1 MAEPHAKGVEEALSL
16 VKGGLDGI
24 ADQVVPW
31 FFANMPDY
39 YLRTHSVT
47 EQVHHL
53 QAIISGRVVTDN
65 HTVRLASPDGRKITY
80 ISPSAGGNLLGDL
93 LGTLAG
99 LLGEHIETARIY
111 TTADGQLGLNEFL
124 LAPQPRAGS
133 LRMPEGGDL
142 FSAALD
148 AMRASG
154 ELPEADLAPFA
165 VFLASANAEYV
176 EKFDP
181 VRAARHFRLLRE
193 IGGGDDTGL
202 LIEQCSAPGMPAPS
216 SPSAQSVLSSVAGAP
231 LPTSAGPPVAV
242 PLSAEPCDVRRETRI
257 VVAMRH
263 PPATGLLLQI
273 AKIMRRLGIAI
284 HRSYADTFAD
294 ASGETAIMSFYVSH
308 KGDLI
313 LDDSALWQNLRKKLR
328 LVKWFAPHELDILA
342 DEEAWP
348 IKRIMLLQA
357 ACGFAH
363 VFLAKDN
370 QWAFSTQNVVR
381 IVLARRAETAALV
394 DWFEARFDPTLG
406 DREAAARRLEADA
419 ADAVNG
425 VADERERAVLLMI
438 QRFFRHVLRTNYFLD
453 TIYGLSF
460 RLDPEF
466 LPDAY
471 RQEGEELPFGIFFFH
486 TPGGLGFHI
495 RHRDMARG
503 GVRVVPTR
511 TQEQFELES
520 NRLYDEVR
528 RLAYA
533 QQVKNKDIPEGGA
546 KAVILL
552 EPMGDVG
559 LAVASV
565 INSLLDVVLPGQDTP
580 ALPGVVDYLGREEII
595 YCGPDENIQPAH
607 IAWMVERARQR
618 GYRWPSAFMSSKAGA
633 GINHKQYG
641 VTSIGVMVF
650 AEEMLRHLGINPFA
664 QPFTVKITGGPKGD
678 VAGNLMRLMFDAYG
692 ANARIVAVSDG
703 HGGAWDPDGL
713 DPAELLRLVD
723 AQRSISAFDPAR
735 LRGEGAWVATADT
748 PEGVRRR
755 NTLHNTA
762 HADIFIPAG
771 GRPDTINTR
780 NWHDFFDRGGVPS
793 SRAVIEGANLF
804 VSPEARKR
812 LAERGVLVVH
822 GSSANKTGVI
832 CSSYEVLGGL
842 IMTDEEFIA
851 HKDRFV
857 AEVLDILR
865 VRARDEARL
874 LLAEIRRCDGCK
886 ALHEISVDVSLEM
899 NAVADALYAALVAR
913 GEPVDA
919 DPALRQVLL
928 GYLPPVLVER
938 FAERIFE
945 RIPLRHQY
953 ALVAAHTASRIVYAE
968 GAGWL
973 APLTRQRDAE
983 SVARAWLHEDGRI
996 GELIAAVSHSGLP
1009 EAAAVVHL
1017 LERGA
1022 RKRATEEALGLE

>member
-1 MAEPHAKGVEEALSL
+1 MAEPRAKGVEEALSL
-16 VKGGLDGI
+16 VKGGLGGI

-65 HTVRLASPDGRKITY
+65 HAVRLASPDGRKITY
-80 ISPSAGGNLLGDL
+80 ISPSAGGGLRGDL
-93 LGTLAG
+93 QTILAG

-133 LRMPEGGDL
+133 LRGGEAGADQ

-154 ELPEADLAPFA
+154 ELPEQDMEAFA
-165 VFLASANAEYV
+165 AFLASANVEYV
-176 EKFDP
+176 DKFDP

-202 LIEQCSAPGMPAPS
+202 LIEQCAVPGTPTTPATPGE
-216 SPSAQSVLSSVAGAP
+216 A
-231 LPTSAGPPVAV
+231 
-242 PLSAEPCDVRRETRI
+242 PLSAEPCDIRRETRI

-273 AKIMRRLGIAI
+273 AKIMRRLDITV

-328 LVKWFAPHELDILA
+328 LVKWFAPHELEILA
-342 DEEAWP
+342 DEESWP

-370 QWAFSTQNVVR
+370 QWAYSTQNVVR

-406 DREAAARRLEADA
+406 EREAAARRLEADA
-419 ADAVNG
+419 ADAVNA
-425 VADERERAVLLMI
+425 VADERERAVLLLI
-438 QRFFRHVLRTNYFLD
+438 QRFFRHVLRTNYFLE

-466 LPDAY
+466 LPPAY
-471 RQEGEELPFGIFFFH
+471 RPEGEELPFGIFFFH
-486 TPGGLGFHI
+486 APGGLGFHI
-495 RHRDMARG
+495 RYRDMARG

-520 NRLYDEVR
+520 NRLYDEVKG
-528 RLAYA
+528 LAYA

-552 EPMGDVG
+552 GPLGDVG

-633 GINHKQYG
+633 GINHKEYG

-650 AEEMLRHLGINPFA
+650 AEEMLRHLGIDPFT

-678 VAGNLMRLMFDAYG
+678 VAGNLMRLMFETYG
-692 ANARIVAVSDG
+692 ANARVVAVSDG
-703 HGGAWDPDGL
+703 HGAAWDPAGL

-723 AQRSISAFDPAR
+723 VQRSISAFDPAR

-762 HADIFIPAG
+762 HADIFIPSG

-780 NWHDFFDRGGVPS
+780 NWHDFFDRGGVPTA
-793 SRAVIEGANLF
+793 RAIIEGANLF
-804 VSPEARKR
+804 VAPEARKR

-822 GSSANKTGVI
+822 GSSANKTGVV

-842 IMTDEEFIA
+842 VMTDEEFIA

-874 LLAEIRRCDGCK
+874 LLAEIRRCDGCR
-886 ALHEISVDVSLEM
+886 ALHEISVEVSLEM
-899 NAVADALYAALVAR
+899 NAVADALYDALVAR
-913 GEPVDA
+913 GEPVEA

-928 GYLPPVLVER
+928 GYLPPVLVET
-938 FAERIFE
+938 FPERIFE

-983 SVARAWLHEDGRI
+983 SVARAWLREDSRVRD
-996 GELIAAVSHSGLP
+996 LIAAVSRSGLP

>member
-16 VKGGLDGI
+16 VKGGLGGI

-65 HTVRLASPDGRKITY
+65 HAVRLASPDGRKITY
-80 ISPSAGGNLLGDL
+80 ISPSAGGDLRGDL
-93 LGTLAG
+93 QTILAG

-111 TTADGQLGLNEFL
+111 TTADGQLGLHEFL

-133 LRMPEGGDL
+133 LRAADASSASHSAGIDQ
-142 FSAALD
+142 FSAALE

-154 ELPEADLAPFA
+154 ELPEQDMEPFA
-165 VFLASANAEYV
+165 AFLASANLEYV

-202 LIEQCSAPGMPAPS
+202 LIEQCAVP
-216 SPSAQSVLSSVAGAP
+216 GAP
-231 LPTSAGPPVAV
+231 ATSEGA

-273 AKIMRRLGIAI
+273 ARIMRRLDIVV
-284 HRSYADTFAD
+284 HRAYADTFAD

-328 LVKWFAPHELDILA
+328 LVKWFAPHELEILA
-342 DEEAWP
+342 DEESWP

-370 QWAFSTQNVVR
+370 QWAYSTQNVVR

-406 DREAAARRLEADA
+406 EREAAARRLEADA
-419 ADAVNG
+419 ADAVNA

-438 QRFFRHVLRTNYFLD
+438 QRFFRHVLRTNYFLE

-466 LPDAY
+466 LPPAY
-471 RQEGEELPFGIFFFH
+471 RPEGEELPFGIFFFH
-486 TPGGLGFHI
+486 APGGLGFHI
-495 RHRDMARG
+495 RYRDMARG

-520 NRLYDEVR
+520 NRLYDEVKG
-528 RLAYA
+528 LAYA

-552 EPMGDVG
+552 GPLGDVG

-633 GINHKQYG
+633 GINHKEYG

-650 AEEMLRHLGINPFA
+650 AEEMLRHLGIDPFT

-678 VAGNLMRLMFDAYG
+678 VAGNLMRLMFETYG
-692 ANARIVAVSDG
+692 ANARVVAVSDG
-703 HGGAWDPDGL
+703 HGAAWDPAGL
-713 DPAELLRLVD
+713 DPAELLRLIDV
-723 AQRSISAFDPAR
+723 QRSISAFDPAR

-762 HADIFIPAG
+762 HADIFIPSG
-771 GRPDTINTR
+771 GRPDTISTR
-780 NWHDFFDRGGVPS
+780 NWHDFFDRGGVPTA
-793 SRAVIEGANLF
+793 RAIIEGANLF
-804 VSPEARKR
+804 VAPEARKR

-842 IMTDEEFIA
+842 VMTDEEFIA

-857 AEVLDILR
+857 AEVQDILR

-886 ALHEISVDVSLEM
+886 ALHEISVEVSLEM
-899 NAVADALYAALVAR
+899 NAVADALYDALVAR
-913 GEPVDA
+913 GEPVEA

-928 GYLPPVLVER
+928 GYLPPVLVET
-938 FAERIFE
+938 FPERIFE

-973 APLTRQRDAE
+973 APLARQRDAE
-983 SVARAWLHEDGRI
+983 SVARAWLREDTRVRD
-996 GELIAAVSHSGLP
+996 LIAAVSRSGLP

>member
-16 VKGGLDGI
+16 VKGGLGGI

-65 HTVRLASPDGRKITY
+65 HAVRLASPDGRKITY
-80 ISPSAGGNLLGDL
+80 ISPSAGGDLRGDL
-93 LGTLAG
+93 QTILAG

-111 TTADGQLGLNEFL
+111 TTADGQLGLHEFL

-133 LRMPEGGDL
+133 LRAADASSASHSAGIDQ
-142 FSAALD
+142 FSAALE

-154 ELPEADLAPFA
+154 ELPEQDMEPFA
-165 VFLASANAEYV
+165 AFLASANLEYV

-202 LIEQCSAPGMPAPS
+202 LIEQCAVP
-216 SPSAQSVLSSVAGAP
+216 GAP
-231 LPTSAGPPVAV
+231 ATSEGA
-242 PLSAEPCDVRRETRI
+242 PLSAEPCDIRRETRI

-273 AKIMRRLGIAI
+273 ARIMRRLDIVV
-284 HRSYADTFAD
+284 HRAYADTFAD

-328 LVKWFAPHELDILA
+328 LVKWFAPHELEILA
-342 DEEAWP
+342 DEESWP

-370 QWAFSTQNVVR
+370 QWAYSTQNVVR

-406 DREAAARRLEADA
+406 EREAAARRLEADA
-419 ADAVNG
+419 ADAVNA

-438 QRFFRHVLRTNYFLD
+438 QRFFRHVLRTNYFLE

-466 LPDAY
+466 LPPAY
-471 RQEGEELPFGIFFFH
+471 RPEGEELPFGIFFFH
-486 TPGGLGFHI
+486 APGGLGFHI
-495 RHRDMARG
+495 RYRDMARG

-520 NRLYDEVR
+520 NRLYDEVKG
-528 RLAYA
+528 LAYA

-552 EPMGDVG
+552 GPLGDVG

-633 GINHKQYG
+633 GINHKEYG

-650 AEEMLRHLGINPFA
+650 AEEMLRHLGIDPFT

-678 VAGNLMRLMFDAYG
+678 VAGNLMRLMFETYG
-692 ANARIVAVSDG
+692 ANARVVAVSDG
-703 HGGAWDPDGL
+703 HGAAWDPAGL
-713 DPAELLRLVD
+713 DPAELLRLIDV
-723 AQRSISAFDPAR
+723 QRSISAFDPAR

-762 HADIFIPAG
+762 HADIFIPSG
-771 GRPDTINTR
+771 GRPDTISTR
-780 NWHDFFDRGGVPS
+780 NWHDFFDRGGVPTA
-793 SRAVIEGANLF
+793 RAIIEGANLF
-804 VSPEARKR
+804 VAPEARKR

-842 IMTDEEFIA
+842 VMTDEEFIA

-857 AEVLDILR
+857 AEVQDILR

-874 LLAEIRRCDGCK
+874 LLAEIRRCDGCR
-886 ALHEISVDVSLEM
+886 ALHEISVEVSLEM
-899 NAVADALYAALVAR
+899 NAVADALYDALVAR
-913 GEPVDA
+913 GEPVEA

-928 GYLPPVLVER
+928 GYLPPVLVET
-938 FAERIFE
+938 FPERIFE

-973 APLTRQRDAE
+973 APLARQRDAE
-983 SVARAWLHEDGRI
+983 SVARAWLREDTRVRD
-996 GELIAAVSHSGLP
+996 LIAAVSRSGLP

>member
-1 MAEPHAKGVEEALSL
+1 MAEPRAKGVEEALSL
-16 VKGGLDGI
+16 VKGGLGGI

-65 HTVRLASPDGRKITY
+65 HAVRLASPDGRKITY
-80 ISPSAGGNLLGDL
+80 ISPSAGGDLRGDL
-93 LGTLAG
+93 QTILAG

-111 TTADGQLGLNEFL
+111 TTADGQLGLHEFL
-124 LAPQPRAGS
+124 LAPQPRASS
-133 LRMPEGGDL
+133 LRAADAPSASHAAGIDQ
-142 FSAALD
+142 FSAALE

-154 ELPEADLAPFA
+154 ELPEQDMDSFA
-165 VFLASANAEYV
+165 AFLASANVEYV

-202 LIEQCSAPGMPAPS
+202 LIEQCAVP
-216 SPSAQSVLSSVAGAP
+216 GAP
-231 LPTSAGPPVAV
+231 ATSEGAT
-242 PLSAEPCDVRRETRI
+242 LSAEPCDVRRETRI

-273 AKIMRRLGIAI
+273 ARIMRRLDIVV
-284 HRSYADTFAD
+284 HRAYADTFAD

-328 LVKWFAPHELDILA
+328 LVKWFAPHELEILA
-342 DEEAWP
+342 DEESWP

-370 QWAFSTQNVVR
+370 QWAYSTQNVVR

-406 DREAAARRLEADA
+406 EREAAARRLEADA
-419 ADAVNG
+419 ADAVNA

-438 QRFFRHVLRTNYFLD
+438 QRFFRHVLRTNYFLE

-466 LPDAY
+466 LPPAY
-471 RQEGEELPFGIFFFH
+471 RPEGEELPFGIFFFH
-486 TPGGLGFHI
+486 APGGLGFHI
-495 RHRDMARG
+495 RYRDMARG

-520 NRLYDEVR
+520 NRLYDEVKG
-528 RLAYA
+528 LAYA

-552 EPMGDVG
+552 GPLGDVG

-633 GINHKQYG
+633 GINHKEYG

-650 AEEMLRHLGINPFA
+650 AEEMLRHLGIDPFT

-678 VAGNLMRLMFDAYG
+678 VAGNLMRLMFAAYG
-692 ANARIVAVSDG
+692 ANARVVAVSDG
-703 HGGAWDPDGL
+703 HGAAWDPAGL
-713 DPAELLRLVD
+713 DPAELLRLIDV
-723 AQRSISAFDPAR
+723 QRSISAFDPAR

-762 HADIFIPAG
+762 HADIFIPSG

-780 NWHDFFDRGGVPS
+780 NWHDFFDRGGVPTA
-793 SRAVIEGANLF
+793 RAIIEGANLF
-804 VSPEARKR
+804 VAPEARKR

-842 IMTDEEFIA
+842 VMTDEEFIA

-857 AEVLDILR
+857 AEVQDILR

-874 LLAEIRRCDGCK
+874 LLAEIRRCDGCR
-886 ALHEISVDVSLEM
+886 ALHEISVEVSLEM
-899 NAVADALYAALVAR
+899 NAVADALYDALVAR
-913 GEPVDA
+913 GEPVEA

-928 GYLPPVLVER
+928 GYLPPVLVET
-938 FAERIFE
+938 FPERIFE

-973 APLTRQRDAE
+973 APLARQRDAE
-983 SVARAWLHEDGRI
+983 SVARAWLREDTRVRD
-996 GELIAAVSHSGLP
+996 LIAAVSRSGLP

>member
-1 MAEPHAKGVEEALSL
+1 MAESHAKGVEEALTL
-16 VKGGLDGI
+16 VKGGLCGI

-65 HTVRLASPDGRKITY
+65 HAVRLASPDGRKITY
-80 ISPSAGGNLLGDL
+80 ISPSASRDL
-93 LGTLAG
+93 HGILAG

-133 LRMPEGGDL
+133 LHTGDGGGDL

-154 ELPEADLAPFA
+154 ELPETELAPFA
-165 VFLASANAEYV
+165 AFLATANAEYV

-202 LIEQCSAPGMPAPS
+202 LIEQCSAPT
-216 SPSAQSVLSSVAGAP
+216 
-231 LPTSAGPPVAV
+231 LPTLPPVPPV
-242 PLSAEPCDVRRETRI
+242 PTVPEGVSGGGIVLSAEPCDARRETRI

-273 AKIMRRLGIAI
+273 ARIMRRLDITV

-313 LDDSALWQNLRKKLR
+313 LDDSALWQDLRKKLR
-328 LVKWFAPHELDILA
+328 LVKWFAPHELEILA
-342 DEEAWP
+342 DEESWP

-419 ADAVNG
+419 ADAVNA

-471 RQEGEELPFGIFFFH
+471 RQEGEELPFGVFFFH

-495 RHRDMARG
+495 RYRDMARG

-552 EPMGDVG
+552 GPLGDVG

-650 AEEMLRHLGINPFA
+650 AEEMLRHLGIDPFA
-664 QPFTVKITGGPKGD
+664 QPFTAKITGGPKGD
-678 VAGNLMRLMFDAYG
+678 VAGNLMRLMFEAYG
-692 ANARIVAVSDG
+692 DNARIVAVSDG

-713 DPAELLRLVD
+713 DQAELLRLVD

-735 LRGEGAWVATADT
+735 LRGEGAWVVTSDT

-771 GRPDTINTR
+771 GRPDAINTR
-780 NWHDFFDRGGVPS
+780 NWHDFFDRGGVPTA
-793 SRAVIEGANLF
+793 RAIIEGANLF
-804 VSPEARKR
+804 VAPEARKR

-842 IMTDEEFIA
+842 VMTDEEFIA

-913 GEPVDA
+913 GEPVEA

-928 GYLPPVLVER
+928 DYLPSVLVEG
-938 FAERIFE
+938 FPERIFG

-973 APLTRQRDAE
+973 APLARQRDAE

-996 GELIAAVSHSGLP
+996 RNLITAVSRSGLP
-1009 EAAAVVHL
+1009 EATAVVHL

>member
-1 MAEPHAKGVEEALSL
+1 MAEPRAKGVEEALSL
-16 VKGGLDGI
+16 VKGGLGGI

-65 HTVRLASPDGRKITY
+65 HAVRLASPDGRKITY
-80 ISPSAGGNLLGDL
+80 ISPSAGGDLRGDL
-93 LGTLAG
+93 QTILAG

-111 TTADGQLGLNEFL
+111 TTADGQLGLHEFL

-133 LRMPEGGDL
+133 LRAADASSASHSAGIDQ
-142 FSAALD
+142 FSAALE

-154 ELPEADLAPFA
+154 ELPEQDMEPFA
-165 VFLASANAEYV
+165 AFLASANLEYV

-202 LIEQCSAPGMPAPS
+202 LIEQCAVP
-216 SPSAQSVLSSVAGAP
+216 GAP
-231 LPTSAGPPVAV
+231 ATSEGAN
-242 PLSAEPCDVRRETRI
+242 LSAEPCDVRRETRI

-273 AKIMRRLGIAI
+273 ARIMRRLDIVV
-284 HRSYADTFAD
+284 HRAYADTFAD
-294 ASGETAIMSFYVSH
+294 ASGETAVMSFYVSH

-328 LVKWFAPHELDILA
+328 LVKWFAPHELEILA
-342 DEEAWP
+342 DEESWP

-370 QWAFSTQNVVR
+370 QWAYSTQNVVR

-406 DREAAARRLEADA
+406 EREAAARRLEADA
-419 ADAVNG
+419 ADAVNA

-438 QRFFRHVLRTNYFLD
+438 QRFFRHVLRTNYFLE

-466 LPDAY
+466 LPPAY
-471 RQEGEELPFGIFFFH
+471 RPEGEELPFGIFFFH
-486 TPGGLGFHI
+486 APGGLGFHI
-495 RHRDMARG
+495 RYRDMARG

-520 NRLYDEVR
+520 NRLYDEVKG
-528 RLAYA
+528 LAYA

-552 EPMGDVG
+552 GPLGDVG

-633 GINHKQYG
+633 GINHKEYG

-650 AEEMLRHLGINPFA
+650 AEEMLRHLGIDPFT

-678 VAGNLMRLMFDAYG
+678 VAGNLMRLMFETYG
-692 ANARIVAVSDG
+692 ANARVVAVSDG
-703 HGGAWDPDGL
+703 HGAAWDPAGL
-713 DPAELLRLVD
+713 DPAELLRLIDV
-723 AQRSISAFDPAR
+723 QRSISAFDPAR

-762 HADIFIPAG
+762 HADIFIPSG
-771 GRPDTINTR
+771 GRPDTISTR
-780 NWHDFFDRGGVPS
+780 NWHDFFDRGGVPTA
-793 SRAVIEGANLF
+793 RAIIEGANLF
-804 VSPEARKR
+804 VAPEARKR

-842 IMTDEEFIA
+842 VMTDEEFIA

-857 AEVLDILR
+857 AEVQDILR

-874 LLAEIRRCDGCK
+874 LLAEIRRCDGCR
-886 ALHEISVDVSLEM
+886 ALHEISVEVSLEM
-899 NAVADALYAALVAR
+899 NAVADALYDALVAR
-913 GEPVDA
+913 GEPVEA

-928 GYLPPVLVER
+928 GYLPPVLVET
-938 FAERIFE
+938 FPERIFE

-973 APLTRQRDAE
+973 APLARQRDAE
-983 SVARAWLHEDGRI
+983 SVARAWLREDTRVRD
-996 GELIAAVSHSGLP
+996 LIAAVSRSGLP

>member
-16 VKGGLDGI
+16 VKGGLGGI

-65 HTVRLASPDGRKITY
+65 HAVRLASPDGRKITY
-80 ISPSAGGNLLGDL
+80 ISPSAGGDLRGDL
-93 LGTLAG
+93 QTILAG

-111 TTADGQLGLNEFL
+111 TTADGQLGLHEFL
-124 LAPQPRAGS
+124 LAPQPRAGG
-133 LRMPEGGDL
+133 LRGADASSASHSIGIDQ
-142 FSAALD
+142 FSGALE

-154 ELPEADLAPFA
+154 ELPEQDMEAFA
-165 VFLASANAEYV
+165 VFLASANVEYV

-202 LIEQCSAPGMPAPS
+202 LIEQCAVPTTPEAPD
-216 SPSAQSVLSSVAGAP
+216 GA
-231 LPTSAGPPVAV
+231 
-242 PLSAEPCDVRRETRI
+242 PLSAEPCDIRRETRI

-273 AKIMRRLGIAI
+273 ARIMRRLDITV
-284 HRSYADTFAD
+284 HRAYADTFAD

-328 LVKWFAPHELDILA
+328 LVKWFAPHELEILA
-342 DEEAWP
+342 DEESWP

-370 QWAFSTQNVVR
+370 QWAYSTQNVVR

-406 DREAAARRLEADA
+406 EREAAARRLEADA
-419 ADAVNG
+419 ADAVNA

-438 QRFFRHVLRTNYFLD
+438 QRFFRHVLRTNYFLE

-466 LPDAY
+466 LPPAY
-471 RQEGEELPFGIFFFH
+471 RPEGEELPFGIFFFH
-486 TPGGLGFHI
+486 APGGLGFHI
-495 RHRDMARG
+495 RYRDMARG

-520 NRLYDEVR
+520 NRLYDEVKG
-528 RLAYA
+528 LAYA

-552 EPMGDVG
+552 GPLGDVG

-633 GINHKQYG
+633 GINHKEYG

-650 AEEMLRHLGINPFA
+650 AEELLRHLGIDPFT

-678 VAGNLMRLMFDAYG
+678 VAGNLMRLMFETYG
-692 ANARIVAVSDG
+692 ANARVVAVSDG
-703 HGGAWDPDGL
+703 HGAAWDPAGL
-713 DPAELLRLVD
+713 DPAELLRLID
-723 AQRSISAFDPAR
+723 MQRSISAFDPAR

-762 HADIFIPAG
+762 HADIFIPSG

-780 NWHDFFDRGGVPS
+780 NWHDFFDRGGVPTA
-793 SRAVIEGANLF
+793 RAIIEGANLF
-804 VSPEARKR
+804 VAPEARKR

-842 IMTDEEFIA
+842 VMTDEEFIT

-874 LLAEIRRCDGCK
+874 LLAEIRRCDGCR
-886 ALHEISVDVSLEM
+886 ALHEISVEVSLEM

-913 GEPVDA
+913 GEPVEA

-928 GYLPPVLVER
+928 GYLPQVLVQT
-938 FAERIFE
+938 FPERIFE

-973 APLTRQRDAE
+973 APLARQRDAE
-983 SVARAWLHEDGRI
+983 SVARAWLREDTRVRD
-996 GELIAAVSHSGLP
+996 LIAAVSRSGLP

>member
-1 MAEPHAKGVEEALSL
+1 MTEPHVTGVEEALTL
-16 VKGGLDGI
+16 VKSGLDDI

-31 FFANMPDY
+31 FFSNMPDY
-39 YLRTHSVT
+39 YLRTHTVT

-65 HTVRLASPDGRKITY
+65 HAVRLASPDGRKITC
-80 ISPSAGGNLLGDL
+80 ISPSAGGGLSDI
-93 LGTLAG
+93 LAG
-99 LLGEHIETARIY
+99 LLGERIETARVY
-111 TTADGQLGLNEFL
+111 TTVDGQLGLSEFL
-124 LAPQPRAGS
+124 LAPQPRAGD
-133 LRMPEGGDL
+133 LRLVDGNDL
-142 FSAALD
+142 FSAALKV
-148 AMRASG
+148 MRASG
-154 ELPEADLAPFA
+154 ELPETERASFA
-165 VFLASANAEYV
+165 AFLATANAEYV

-202 LIEQCSAPGMPAPS
+202 LIEQCAAPAVPA
-216 SPSAQSVLSSVAGAP
+216 AQDGAP
-231 LPTSAGPPVAV
+231 LWTESSGIP
-242 PLSAEPCDVRRETRI
+242 RETRI

-273 AKIMRRLGIAI
+273 ARIMRRLDITVRRA
-284 HRSYADTFAD
+284 YADTFAD
-294 ASGETAIMSFYVSH
+294 AAGETAIMSFYVAY
-308 KGDLI
+308 KGDPLQ
-313 LDDSALWQNLRKKLR
+313 DDSALWRRLSRQLR
-328 LVKWFAPHELDILA
+328 LVKWFAPHELEILA

-348 IKRIMLLQA
+348 LRRIMLLQA

-370 QWAFSTQNVVR
+370 QWAFSTRNVVR
-381 IVLARRAETAALV
+381 IVLTRRAETAALV
-394 DWFEARFDPTLG
+394 DWFEARFNPAPG
-406 DREAAARRLEADA
+406 EGEAAVRRLETDA
-419 ADAVNG
+419 ANAVNA
-425 VADERERAVLLMI
+425 VADERERAVLLMM
-438 QRFFRHVLRTNYFLD
+438 QCFFRHVLRTNYFLD

-466 LPDAY
+466 LPPAY
-471 RQEGEELPFGIFFFH
+471 RQEGEELPFGIFFFLA
-486 TPGGLGFHI
+486 PGGLGFHV
-495 RHRDMARG
+495 RYRDMARG

-552 EPMGDVG
+552 EPTGDVG

-565 INSLLDVVLPGQDTP
+565 INSLLDVVLPGKDTP
-580 ALPGVVDYLGREEII
+580 ALPGVVDHLGREEII

-650 AEEMLRHLGINPFA
+650 AEEMLRHLGIDPFA
-664 QPFTVKITGGPKGD
+664 RPFTVKITGGPKGD
-678 VAGNLMRLMFDAYG
+678 VAGNLMRLMLETYG
-692 ANARIVAVSDG
+692 DNARIVAVSDG
-703 HGGAWDPDGL
+703 HGGAWDPEGL

-723 AQRSISAFDPAR
+723 AQRGISAFDPAR
-735 LRGEGAWVATADT
+735 LRGEGAWVTAADT

-755 NTLHNTA
+755 DTLHNTA

-780 NWHDFFDRGGVPS
+780 NWHDFFDRSGVPTA
-793 SRAVIEGANLF
+793 RAVIEGANLF
-804 VSPEARKR
+804 VAPEARKR

-842 IMTDEEFIA
+842 VMTDEEFIA

-899 NAVADALYAALVAR
+899 NAVADALYAALVRR
-913 GEPVDA
+913 GEPVA
-919 DPALRQVLL
+919 DDRPLRDVLL
-928 GYLPPVLVER
+928 EYLPPMLVEC
-938 FAERIFE
+938 FPERIFG

-973 APLTRQRDAE
+973 APLARRRDAE
-983 SVARAWLHEDGRI
+983 SVTRAWLCEEARI
-996 GELIAAVSHSGLP
+996 RELIAAVSRSGLP
-1009 EAAAVVHL
+1009 EASAVVHL

>member
-1 MAEPHAKGVEEALSL
+1 MAEPRAKGVEEALSL
-16 VKGGLDGI
+16 VKGGLGGI

-65 HTVRLASPDGRKITY
+65 HAVRLASPDGRKITY
-80 ISPSAGGNLLGDL
+80 ISPSAGGDLRGDL
-93 LGTLAG
+93 QTILAG

-111 TTADGQLGLNEFL
+111 TTADGQLGLHEFL

-133 LRMPEGGDL
+133 LRAADASSASHSAGIDQ
-142 FSAALD
+142 FSAALE

-154 ELPEADLAPFA
+154 ELPEQDMEPFA
-165 VFLASANAEYV
+165 AFLASANLEYV

-202 LIEQCSAPGMPAPS
+202 LIEQCAVP
-216 SPSAQSVLSSVAGAP
+216 GAP
-231 LPTSAGPPVAV
+231 ATSEGA

-273 AKIMRRLGIAI
+273 ARIMRRLDIVV
-284 HRSYADTFAD
+284 HRAYADTFAD

-328 LVKWFAPHELDILA
+328 LVKWFAPHELEILA
-342 DEEAWP
+342 DEESWP

-370 QWAFSTQNVVR
+370 QWAYSTQNVVR

-406 DREAAARRLEADA
+406 EREAAARRLEADA
-419 ADAVNG
+419 ADAVNA

-438 QRFFRHVLRTNYFLD
+438 QRFFRHVLRTNYFLE

-466 LPDAY
+466 LPPAY
-471 RQEGEELPFGIFFFH
+471 RPEGEELPFGIFFFH
-486 TPGGLGFHI
+486 APGGLGFHI
-495 RHRDMARG
+495 RYRDMARG

-520 NRLYDEVR
+520 NRLYDEVKG
-528 RLAYA
+528 LAYA

-552 EPMGDVG
+552 GPLGDVG

-633 GINHKQYG
+633 GINHKEYG

-650 AEEMLRHLGINPFA
+650 AEEMLRHLGIDPFT

-678 VAGNLMRLMFDAYG
+678 VAGNLMRLMFETYG
-692 ANARIVAVSDG
+692 ANARVVAVSDG
-703 HGGAWDPDGL
+703 HGAAWDPAGL
-713 DPAELLRLVD
+713 DPAELLRLIDV
-723 AQRSISAFDPAR
+723 QRSISAFDPAR

-762 HADIFIPAG
+762 HADIFIPSG
-771 GRPDTINTR
+771 GRPDTISTR
-780 NWHDFFDRGGVPS
+780 NWHDFFDRGGVPTA
-793 SRAVIEGANLF
+793 RAIIEGANLF
-804 VSPEARKR
+804 VAPEARKR

-842 IMTDEEFIA
+842 VMTDEEFIA

-857 AEVLDILR
+857 AEVQDILR

-874 LLAEIRRCDGCK
+874 LLAEIRRCDGCR
-886 ALHEISVDVSLEM
+886 ALHEISVEVSLEM
-899 NAVADALYAALVAR
+899 NAVADALYDALVAR
-913 GEPVDA
+913 GEPVEA

-928 GYLPPVLVER
+928 GYLPPVLVET
-938 FAERIFE
+938 FPERIFE

-973 APLTRQRDAE
+973 APLARQRDAE
-983 SVARAWLHEDGRI
+983 SVARAWLREDTRVRD
-996 GELIAAVSHSGLP
+996 LIAAVSRSGLP

>member
-16 VKGGLDGI
+16 VKGGLGGI

-65 HTVRLASPDGRKITY
+65 HAVRLASPDGRKITY
-80 ISPSAGGNLLGDL
+80 ISPSAGGDLRGDL
-93 LGTLAG
+93 QTILAG

-111 TTADGQLGLNEFL
+111 TTADGQLGLHEFL

-133 LRMPEGGDL
+133 LRAADASSASDAAGIDQ
-142 FSAALD
+142 FSAALE

-154 ELPEADLAPFA
+154 ELPEQDMEPFA
-165 VFLASANAEYV
+165 AFLASANVEYV

-202 LIEQCSAPGMPAPS
+202 LIEQCAVP
-216 SPSAQSVLSSVAGAP
+216 GAP
-231 LPTSAGPPVAV
+231 ATSEGA
-242 PLSAEPCDVRRETRI
+242 PLSAEPCDIRRETRI

-273 AKIMRRLGIAI
+273 ARIMRRLDIVV
-284 HRSYADTFAD
+284 HRAYADTFAD

-328 LVKWFAPHELDILA
+328 LVKWFAPHELEILA
-342 DEEAWP
+342 DEESWP

-370 QWAFSTQNVVR
+370 QWAYSTQNVVR

-406 DREAAARRLEADA
+406 EREAAARRLEADA
-419 ADAVNG
+419 TDAVNA

-438 QRFFRHVLRTNYFLD
+438 QRFFRHVLRTNYFLE

-466 LPDAY
+466 LPPAY
-471 RQEGEELPFGIFFFH
+471 RPEGEELPFGIFFFH
-486 TPGGLGFHI
+486 APGGLGFHI
-495 RHRDMARG
+495 RYRDMARG

-520 NRLYDEVR
+520 NRLYDEVKG
-528 RLAYA
+528 LAYA

-552 EPMGDVG
+552 GPLGDVG

-633 GINHKQYG
+633 GINHKEYG

-650 AEEMLRHLGINPFA
+650 AEEMLRHLGIDPFT

-678 VAGNLMRLMFDAYG
+678 VAGNLMRLMFETYG
-692 ANARIVAVSDG
+692 DNARVVAVSDG
-703 HGGAWDPDGL
+703 HGAAWDPSGL
-713 DPAELLRLVD
+713 DPAELLRLIDV
-723 AQRSISAFDPAR
+723 QRSVSAFNPAR

-762 HADIFIPAG
+762 HADIFIPSG

-780 NWHDFFDRGGVPS
+780 NWHDFFDRGGVPTA
-793 SRAVIEGANLF
+793 RAIIEGANLF
-804 VSPEARKR
+804 VAPEARKR

-842 IMTDEEFIA
+842 VMTDEEFIA

-857 AEVLDILR
+857 AEVQDILR

-886 ALHEISVDVSLEM
+886 ALHEISVEVSLEM
-899 NAVADALYAALVAR
+899 NAVADALYDALVAR
-913 GEPVDA
+913 GEPVEA

-928 GYLPPVLVER
+928 GYLPPVLVET
-938 FAERIFE
+938 FPERIFE

-973 APLTRQRDAE
+973 APLARQRDAE
-983 SVARAWLHEDGRI
+983 SVARAWLREDTRVRD
-996 GELIAAVSHSGLP
+996 LIAAVSRSGLP

>member
-16 VKGGLDGI
+16 VKGGLGGI

-65 HTVRLASPDGRKITY
+65 HAVRLASPDGRKITY
-80 ISPSAGGNLLGDL
+80 ISPSAGGDLRGDL
-93 LGTLAG
+93 QTILAG

-111 TTADGQLGLNEFL
+111 TTADGQLGLHEFL

-133 LRMPEGGDL
+133 LRAADASSASHAAGIDQ
-142 FSAALD
+142 FSAALE

-154 ELPEADLAPFA
+154 ELPEQDMEPFA
-165 VFLASANAEYV
+165 AFLASANVEYV

-202 LIEQCSAPGMPAPS
+202 LIEQCAVP
-216 SPSAQSVLSSVAGAP
+216 GAP
-231 LPTSAGPPVAV
+231 ATSEGA
-242 PLSAEPCDVRRETRI
+242 PLSAEPCDIRRETRI

-273 AKIMRRLGIAI
+273 ARIMRRLDIVV
-284 HRSYADTFAD
+284 HRAYADTFAD

-328 LVKWFAPHELDILA
+328 LVKWFAPHELEILA
-342 DEEAWP
+342 DEESWP

-370 QWAFSTQNVVR
+370 QWAYSTQNVVR

-406 DREAAARRLEADA
+406 EREAAARRLEADA
-419 ADAVNG
+419 ADAVNA

-438 QRFFRHVLRTNYFLD
+438 QRFFRHVLRTNYFLE

-466 LPDAY
+466 LPPAY
-471 RQEGEELPFGIFFFH
+471 RPEGEELPFGIFFFH
-486 TPGGLGFHI
+486 APGGLGFHI
-495 RHRDMARG
+495 RYRDMARG

-520 NRLYDEVR
+520 NRLYDEVKG
-528 RLAYA
+528 LAYA

-552 EPMGDVG
+552 GPLGDVG

-633 GINHKQYG
+633 GINHKEYG

-650 AEEMLRHLGINPFA
+650 AEEMLRHLGIDPFT

-678 VAGNLMRLMFDAYG
+678 VAGNLMRLMFETYG
-692 ANARIVAVSDG
+692 ANARVVAVSDG
-703 HGGAWDPDGL
+703 HGAAWDPAGL
-713 DPAELLRLVD
+713 DPAELLRLIDV
-723 AQRSISAFDPAR
+723 QRSISAFDPAR

-762 HADIFIPAG
+762 HADIFIPSG

-780 NWHDFFDRGGVPS
+780 NWHDFFDRGGVPTA
-793 SRAVIEGANLF
+793 RAIIEGANLF
-804 VSPEARKR
+804 VAPEARKR

-842 IMTDEEFIA
+842 VMTDEEFIA

-857 AEVLDILR
+857 AEVQDILR

-886 ALHEISVDVSLEM
+886 ALHEISVEVSLEM
-899 NAVADALYAALVAR
+899 NAVADALYDALVAR
-913 GEPVDA
+913 GEPVEA

-928 GYLPPVLVER
+928 GYLPPVLVET
-938 FAERIFE
+938 FPERIFE

-973 APLTRQRDAE
+973 APLARQRDAE
-983 SVARAWLHEDGRI
+983 SVARAWLREDTRVRD
-996 GELIAAVSHSGLP
+996 LIAAVSRSGLP

>member
-16 VKGGLDGI
+16 VKGGLGGI

-65 HTVRLASPDGRKITY
+65 HAVRLASPDGRKITY
-80 ISPSAGGNLLGDL
+80 ISPSAGGDLRGDL
-93 LGTLAG
+93 QTILAG

-111 TTADGQLGLNEFL
+111 TTADGQLGLHEFL

-133 LRMPEGGDL
+133 LRAADASSASHAAGIDQ
-142 FSAALD
+142 FSAALE

-154 ELPEADLAPFA
+154 ELPEQDMEPFA
-165 VFLASANAEYV
+165 AFLASANVEYV

-202 LIEQCSAPGMPAPS
+202 LIEQCAVP
-216 SPSAQSVLSSVAGAP
+216 GAP
-231 LPTSAGPPVAV
+231 ATSEGA
-242 PLSAEPCDVRRETRI
+242 PLSAEPCDIRRETRI

-273 AKIMRRLGIAI
+273 ARIMRRLDIVV
-284 HRSYADTFAD
+284 HRAYADTFAD

-328 LVKWFAPHELDILA
+328 LVKWFAPHELEILA
-342 DEEAWP
+342 DEESWP

-370 QWAFSTQNVVR
+370 QWAYSTQNVVR

-406 DREAAARRLEADA
+406 EREAAARRLEADA
-419 ADAVNG
+419 VDAVNA

-438 QRFFRHVLRTNYFLD
+438 QRFFRHVLRTNYFLE

-466 LPDAY
+466 LPPAY
-471 RQEGEELPFGIFFFH
+471 RPEGEELPFGIFFFH
-486 TPGGLGFHI
+486 APGGLGFHI
-495 RHRDMARG
+495 RYRDMARG

-520 NRLYDEVR
+520 NRLYDEVKG
-528 RLAYA
+528 LAYA

-552 EPMGDVG
+552 GPLGDVG

-633 GINHKQYG
+633 GINHKEYG

-650 AEEMLRHLGINPFA
+650 AEEMLRHLGIDPFT

-678 VAGNLMRLMFDAYG
+678 VAGNLMRLMFETYG
-692 ANARIVAVSDG
+692 ANARVVAVSDG
-703 HGGAWDPDGL
+703 HGAAWDPAGL
-713 DPAELLRLVD
+713 DPAELLRLIDV
-723 AQRSISAFDPAR
+723 QRSISAFDPAR

-762 HADIFIPAG
+762 HADIFIPSG

-780 NWHDFFDRGGVPS
+780 NWHDFFDRGGVPTA
-793 SRAVIEGANLF
+793 RAIIEGANLF
-804 VSPEARKR
+804 VAPEARKR

-842 IMTDEEFIA
+842 VMTDEEFIT

-857 AEVLDILR
+857 AEVQDILR

-874 LLAEIRRCDGCK
+874 LLAEIRRCDGCR
-886 ALHEISVDVSLEM
+886 ALHEISVEVSLEM
-899 NAVADALYAALVAR
+899 NAVADALYDALVAR
-913 GEPVDA
+913 GEPVEA

-928 GYLPPVLVER
+928 GYLPPVLVET
-938 FAERIFE
+938 FPERIFE

-973 APLTRQRDAE
+973 APLARQRDAE
-983 SVARAWLHEDGRI
+983 SVARAWLREDTRVRD
-996 GELIAAVSHSGLP
+996 LIAAVSRSGLP

>member
-16 VKGGLDGI
+16 VKGGLGGI

-65 HTVRLASPDGRKITY
+65 HAVRLASPDGRKITY
-80 ISPSAGGNLLGDL
+80 ISPSAGGDLRGDL
-93 LGTLAG
+93 QTILAG

-111 TTADGQLGLNEFL
+111 TTADGQLGLHEFL

-133 LRMPEGGDL
+133 LRAADASSASHAAGIDQ
-142 FSAALD
+142 FSAALE

-154 ELPEADLAPFA
+154 ELPEQDMDSFA
-165 VFLASANAEYV
+165 AFLASANVEYV

-202 LIEQCSAPGMPAPS
+202 LIEQCAVP
-216 SPSAQSVLSSVAGAP
+216 GAP
-231 LPTSAGPPVAV
+231 ATSEGA
-242 PLSAEPCDVRRETRI
+242 PLSAEPCDIRRETRI

-273 AKIMRRLGIAI
+273 ARIMRRLDIVV
-284 HRSYADTFAD
+284 HRAYADTFAD

-328 LVKWFAPHELDILA
+328 LVKWFAPHELEILA
-342 DEEAWP
+342 DEESWP

-370 QWAFSTQNVVR
+370 QWAYSTQNVVR

-406 DREAAARRLEADA
+406 EREAAARRLEADA
-419 ADAVNG
+419 ADAVNA

-438 QRFFRHVLRTNYFLD
+438 QRFFRHVLRTNYFLE

-466 LPDAY
+466 LPPAY
-471 RQEGEELPFGIFFFH
+471 RPEGEELPFGIFFFH
-486 TPGGLGFHI
+486 APGGLGFHI
-495 RHRDMARG
+495 RYRDMARG

-520 NRLYDEVR
+520 NRLYDEVKG
-528 RLAYA
+528 LAYA

-552 EPMGDVG
+552 GPLGDVG

-618 GYRWPSAFMSSKAGA
+618 DYRWPSAFMSSKAGA
-633 GINHKQYG
+633 GINHKEYG

-650 AEEMLRHLGINPFA
+650 AEEMLRHLGIDPFT

-678 VAGNLMRLMFDAYG
+678 VAGNLMRLMFETYG
-692 ANARIVAVSDG
+692 ANARVVAVSDG
-703 HGGAWDPDGL
+703 HGAAWDPSGL
-713 DPAELLRLVD
+713 DPAELLRLIDV
-723 AQRSISAFDPAR
+723 QRSISAFDPAR

-762 HADIFIPAG
+762 HADIFIPSG

-780 NWHDFFDRGGVPS
+780 NWHDFFDRGGVPTA
-793 SRAVIEGANLF
+793 RAIIEGANLF
-804 VSPEARKR
+804 VAPEARKR

-842 IMTDEEFIA
+842 VMTDEEFIA

-857 AEVLDILR
+857 AEVQDILR

-874 LLAEIRRCDGCK
+874 LLAEIRRCDGCR
-886 ALHEISVDVSLEM
+886 ALHEISVEVSLEM
-899 NAVADALYAALVAR
+899 NAVADALYDALVAR
-913 GEPVDA
+913 GEPVEA

-928 GYLPPVLVER
+928 GYLPPVLVET
-938 FAERIFE
+938 FPERIFE

-973 APLTRQRDAE
+973 APLARQRDAE
-983 SVARAWLHEDGRI
+983 SVARAWLREDTRVRD
-996 GELIAAVSHSGLP
+996 LIAAVARSGLP

>member
-16 VKGGLDGI
+16 VKGGLGGI

-65 HTVRLASPDGRKITY
+65 HAVRLASPDGRKITY
-80 ISPSAGGNLLGDL
+80 ISPSAGGDLRGDL
-93 LGTLAG
+93 QTILAG

-111 TTADGQLGLNEFL
+111 TTADGQLGLHEFL

-133 LRMPEGGDL
+133 LRAADASSASDAAGIDQ
-142 FSAALD
+142 FSAALE

-154 ELPEADLAPFA
+154 ELPEQDMEPFA
-165 VFLASANAEYV
+165 AFLASANVEYV

-202 LIEQCSAPGMPAPS
+202 LIEQCAVP
-216 SPSAQSVLSSVAGAP
+216 GAP
-231 LPTSAGPPVAV
+231 ATSEGA
-242 PLSAEPCDVRRETRI
+242 PLSAEPCDIRRETRI

-273 AKIMRRLGIAI
+273 ARIMRRLDIVV
-284 HRSYADTFAD
+284 HRAYADTFAD

-328 LVKWFAPHELDILA
+328 LVKWFAPHELEILA
-342 DEEAWP
+342 DEESWP

-370 QWAFSTQNVVR
+370 QWAYSTQNVVR

-406 DREAAARRLEADA
+406 EREAAARRLEADA
-419 ADAVNG
+419 ADAVNA

-438 QRFFRHVLRTNYFLD
+438 QRFFRHVLRTNYFLE

-466 LPDAY
+466 LPPAY
-471 RQEGEELPFGIFFFH
+471 RPEGEELPFGIFFFH
-486 TPGGLGFHI
+486 APGGLGFHI
-495 RHRDMARG
+495 RYRDMARG

-520 NRLYDEVR
+520 NRLYDEVKG
-528 RLAYA
+528 LAYA

-552 EPMGDVG
+552 GPLGDVG

-633 GINHKQYG
+633 GINHKEYG

-650 AEEMLRHLGINPFA
+650 AEEMLRHLGIDPFT

-678 VAGNLMRLMFDAYG
+678 VAGNLMRLMFETYG
-692 ANARIVAVSDG
+692 ANARVVAVSDG
-703 HGGAWDPDGL
+703 HGAAWDPAGL
-713 DPAELLRLVD
+713 DPAELLRLIDV
-723 AQRSISAFDPAR
+723 QRSVSAFNPAR

-762 HADIFIPAG
+762 HADIFIPSG

-780 NWHDFFDRGGVPS
+780 NWHDFFDRGGVPTA
-793 SRAVIEGANLF
+793 RAIIEGANLF
-804 VSPEARKR
+804 VAPEARKR

-842 IMTDEEFIA
+842 VMTDEEFIA

-857 AEVLDILR
+857 AEVQDILR

-874 LLAEIRRCDGCK
+874 LLAEIRRCDGCR
-886 ALHEISVDVSLEM
+886 ALHEISVEVSLEM
-899 NAVADALYAALVAR
+899 NAVADALYDALVAR
-913 GEPVDA
+913 GEPVEA

-928 GYLPPVLVER
+928 GYLPPVLVET
-938 FAERIFE
+938 FPERIFE

-973 APLTRQRDAE
+973 APLARQRDAE
-983 SVARAWLHEDGRI
+983 SVARAWLREDTRVRD
-996 GELIAAVSHSGLP
+996 LIAAVSRSGLP

>member
-16 VKGGLDGI
+16 VKGGLGGI

-65 HTVRLASPDGRKITY
+65 HAVRLASPDGRKITY
-80 ISPSAGGNLLGDL
+80 ISPSAGGDLRGDL
-93 LGTLAG
+93 QTILAG

-111 TTADGQLGLNEFL
+111 TTADGQLGLHEFL

-133 LRMPEGGDL
+133 LRAADASSASHSAGIDQ
-142 FSAALD
+142 FSAALE

-154 ELPEADLAPFA
+154 ELPEQDMEPFA
-165 VFLASANAEYV
+165 AFLASANVEYV

-202 LIEQCSAPGMPAPS
+202 LIEQCAVP
-216 SPSAQSVLSSVAGAP
+216 GAP
-231 LPTSAGPPVAV
+231 ATSEGA
-242 PLSAEPCDVRRETRI
+242 PLSAEPCDIRRETRI

-273 AKIMRRLGIAI
+273 ARIMRRLDIVV
-284 HRSYADTFAD
+284 HRAYADTFAD

-328 LVKWFAPHELDILA
+328 LVKWFAPHELEILA
-342 DEEAWP
+342 DEESWP

-370 QWAFSTQNVVR
+370 QWAYSTQNVVR

-406 DREAAARRLEADA
+406 EREAAARRLEADA
-419 ADAVNG
+419 ADAVNA

-438 QRFFRHVLRTNYFLD
+438 LRFFRHVLRTNYFLE

-466 LPDAY
+466 LPPAY
-471 RQEGEELPFGIFFFH
+471 RPEGEELPFGIFFFH
-486 TPGGLGFHI
+486 APGGLGFHI
-495 RHRDMARG
+495 RYRDMARG

-520 NRLYDEVR
+520 NRLYDEVKG
-528 RLAYA
+528 LAYA

-552 EPMGDVG
+552 GPLGDVG

-633 GINHKQYG
+633 GINHKEYG

-650 AEEMLRHLGINPFA
+650 AEEMLRHLGIDPFT

-678 VAGNLMRLMFDAYG
+678 VAGNLMRLMFETYG
-692 ANARIVAVSDG
+692 ANARVVAVSDG
-703 HGGAWDPDGL
+703 HGAAWDPAGL
-713 DPAELLRLVD
+713 DPAELLRLIDV
-723 AQRSISAFDPAR
+723 QRSISAFDPAR

-762 HADIFIPAG
+762 HADIFIPSG

-780 NWHDFFDRGGVPS
+780 NWHDFFDRGGVPTA
-793 SRAVIEGANLF
+793 RAIIEGANLF
-804 VSPEARKR
+804 VAPEARKR

-842 IMTDEEFIA
+842 VMTDEEFIT

-857 AEVLDILR
+857 AEVQDILR

-874 LLAEIRRCDGCK
+874 LLAEIRRCDGCR
-886 ALHEISVDVSLEM
+886 ALHEISVEVSLEM
-899 NAVADALYAALVAR
+899 NAVADALYDALVAR
-913 GEPVDA
+913 GEPVEA

-928 GYLPPVLVER
+928 GYLPPVLVET
-938 FAERIFE
+938 FPERIFE

-973 APLTRQRDAE
+973 APLARQRDAE
-983 SVARAWLHEDGRI
+983 SVARAWLREDTRVRD
-996 GELIAAVSHSGLP
+996 LIAAVSRSGLP